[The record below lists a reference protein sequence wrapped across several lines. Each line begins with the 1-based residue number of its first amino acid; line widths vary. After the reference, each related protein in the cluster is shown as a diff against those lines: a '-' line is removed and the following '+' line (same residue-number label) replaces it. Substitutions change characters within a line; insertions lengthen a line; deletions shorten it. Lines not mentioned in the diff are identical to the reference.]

1 MEKEKAIE
9 PLLTVADVADLLR
22 VRPKRVYELPISSLS
37 GRGHG
42 ELWVPTYSHTSKCCV
57 SGTP

>member
-22 VRPKRVYELPISSLS
+22 VRPKRVYELPIRKTKIGGSVRYKESDVRFYLNMAAA
-37 GRGHG
+37 
-42 ELWVPTYSHTSKCCV
+42 
-57 SGTP
+57 